1 MWLLLLWMLVVSG
14 VGGGLLVFTCK
25 TVAPAKFE
33 VGHHCGTKY
42 LLDTVDLAIS
52 SLL

>member
-1 MWLLLLWMLVVSG
+1 MLLMLLWVLVVSG
-14 VGGGLLVFTCK
+14 VGGGLLVFTCR

-33 VGHHCGTKY
+33 VGDLCGTKY
-42 LLDTVDLAIS
+42 LLDTLDLAIS